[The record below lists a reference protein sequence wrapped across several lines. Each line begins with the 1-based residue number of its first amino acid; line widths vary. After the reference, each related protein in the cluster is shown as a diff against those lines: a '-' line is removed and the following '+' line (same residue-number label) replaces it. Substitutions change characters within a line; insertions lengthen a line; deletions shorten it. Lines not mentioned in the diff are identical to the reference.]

1 MQKKILQFLGI
12 LLIIFLLVSLA
23 MGLMYIWDM
32 IDKAVV
38 LDALWKT
45 SYTFGAIF
53 LVGLL
58 IMLITGSLEKKK

>member
-1 MQKKILQFLGI
+1 MSKKILQFLGI
-12 LLIIFLLVSLA
+12 LVVIFLLVSLA
-23 MGLMYIWDM
+23 MGLMYIWD
-32 IDKAVV
+32 ILDKAVA